1 MWYLVVPKMLK
12 NKKLNLWVF
21 QRRVYHPYILPRSK
35 LTRFE
40 TFMILRNL
48 KVLTKMRICALKY
61 IKSSELQQNMQT
73 YPDIQII
80 RATRRLKAQTSY
92 FMTRIFLGTIVV
104 PMVPKKSSLQLNTEN
119 NEKHA
124 HLTHK

>member
-1 MWYLVVPKMLK
+1 
-12 NKKLNLWVF
+12 
-21 QRRVYHPYILPRSK
+21 
-35 LTRFE
+35 
-40 TFMILRNL
+40 MILRNL